1 MKAITSLTAGLLLAS
16 VGFVSNSDVPQSSN
30 INLELDVLL
39 SCLWITY
46 CGDPDIYSPVM
57 QPKESKT
64 ETKDQK
70 AIKLA

>member
-1 MKAITSLTAGLLLAS
+1 MKTLVAVLTIAFFSPVSSFDKEEQTNNLLKSQDLYACYW
-16 VGFVSNSDVPQSSN
+16 FP
-30 INLELDVLL
+30 
-39 SCLWITY
+39 Y
-46 CGDPDIYSPVM
+46 CVDPEAYSPVL

>member
-30 INLELDVLL
+30 INLEQDVLL